1 MAGHDRATAYAH
13 YRRHGVR
20 EGTALS
26 ERQFASF
33 WRALPDHEREFWGE
47 QFESGPTRLSVELL
61 DEIDMAEFDQDDVEL
76 MARVRGAVR
85 GTS

>member
-1 MAGHDRATAYAH
+1 MAGHDRATAYEN
-13 YRRHGVR
+13 YRRHGVG

-26 ERQFASF
+26 ERQFANF
-33 WRALPDHEREFWGE
+33 WRALPDHEREFWRE

-61 DEIDMAEFDQDDVEL
+61 DEIDVAEFDQDDVEL

-85 GTS
+85 RTG